1 MDSRNS
7 NNTIQAATI
16 TIPCPEMI
24 DTSVDGV
31 EMRGRQLGRGQFL
44 STVTRVDLGASV
56 LDLGCDNNVLTFT
69 EGAFEN
75 RIAILT
81 ELSSTGR
88 TRLNGA
94 RFLEN
99 EVGIYNEN
107 QEISI
112 RMGEQPCNW
121 SVFQVDK
128 EKLIEAGVELD
139 HTSFVTI
146 ELPSRIN
153 NLLTDELLLLQA
165 ALNSTDQK
173 AAPSLDPKM
182 VEDHLISLF
191 FQAFS
196 WASKPENTY
205 DTQCLQIAKQL
216 TDHMDAHLDEHITML
231 DLCRLSGKSEW
242 TLRRIFQKIYG
253 ISPRA
258 YLMVHRLNK
267 VHRKLLY
274 CSTAEVS
281 ITHAAIQHGF
291 LHLGRFSAAY
301 RKHYGE
307 YPSETLLR

>member
-44 STVTRVDLGASV
+44 STVTRVALGASV
-56 LDLGCDNNVLTFT
+56 LDLGRDNDVLTFT

-81 ELSSTGR
+81 ELSTTGR
-88 TRLNGA
+88 TKLNGT
-94 RFLEN
+94 RFQEN
-99 EVGIYNEN
+99 EIAICHEN

-112 RMGEQPCNW
+112 RMGEQSCNW

-128 EKLIEAGVELD
+128 EKLIEAGTELAQA
-139 HTSFVTI
+139 SFATI

-153 NLLTDELLLLQA
+153 SLLTGELLLLQA
-165 ALNSTDQK
+165 ALNGADQK
-173 AAPSLDPKM
+173 ATMSLDPKM

-191 FQAFS
+191 SRAFS
-196 WASKPENTY
+196 WAGKPENTY
-205 DTQCLQIAKQL
+205 NAQCLQIAKQL
-216 TDHMDAHLDEHITML
+216 TDYMDAHLDERITIL

-242 TLRRIFQKIYG
+242 TLRRIFQKTYG

-258 YLMVHRLNK
+258 YLIVHRLNT

-274 CSTAEVS
+274 SSVAEVDV
-281 ITHAAIQHGF
+281 THTAIQHGF

-301 RKHYGE
+301 RKHFGE
-307 YPSETLLR
+307 YPSETLVR